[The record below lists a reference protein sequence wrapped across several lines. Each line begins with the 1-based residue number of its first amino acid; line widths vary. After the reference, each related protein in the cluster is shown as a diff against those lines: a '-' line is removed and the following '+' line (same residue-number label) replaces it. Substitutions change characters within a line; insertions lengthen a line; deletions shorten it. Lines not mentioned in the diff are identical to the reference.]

1 MRVRSRPVFFDPAG
15 RRART
20 TNAVVTAAALLTF
33 AGAGLALFSILSPP
47 FLPSLP
53 RHGPSARETP
63 LPAFARVFEPS
74 FMKLRDRSL
83 PASAGRVERLAFFD
97 SHDRRSFE
105 ALKRN
110 SAGLDGIIANWLL
123 LSDASG
129 DIGLADV
136 AGESEVHAWLRTEAR
151 HVKVYAQLTSR
162 LRSRDLAAAL
172 ATSARRVRLADG
184 IAAHL
189 RAQGYE
195 GIALSLH
202 QVPAS
207 SHTHLVS
214 LIVALRKR
222 LHLRGQKVI
231 MVVPPSDGIH
241 RYHELGR
248 VADYL
253 LLGTH
258 DSSYGRHAPGP
269 LASQGWFEAQ
279 LEKRLADVDRRKLII
294 GIGSFAYD
302 WGPPG
307 RPRPISVQEAWNLAA
322 GAGSGLAF
330 DKEALNPGF
339 AYLDGERRRHD
350 VWLLDGV
357 SVFNQARTALATS
370 PAALALWRLGLE
382 DPSAW
387 AAFGQGRR
395 SSAWI
400 LEELRRPQAGLG
412 VATDATG
419 DAFAVEAEQRPG
431 RRALDLDQA
440 STLIVRQRMEQL
452 PSAHRIASWG
462 TRPANRI
469 ALTFDDGP
477 DNRITPRIL
486 DVLHEKGVKATFFV
500 VGRSAVRHPHLI
512 RRIYDE
518 GHDIGNHT
526 FTHPDL
532 VFRPPGEIEV
542 ELNATQRVLESQLG
556 VRSILFRPP
565 YAYHAYGS
573 DPGTARVVETAT
585 ALGYVT
591 ARVSIDPK
599 DWTNITPRQIEERV
613 IQGAA
618 ESKEGHIVLLH
629 DGGGNRN
636 PTLQALPGIIDN
648 LRAQDFRFVTMH
660 EILDKK
666 REEVMPRA
674 HSEGL
679 LATGLAQATWIGVSA
694 LSWILVWLPLA
705 AIATAILGGFR
716 LALVIG
722 FACQHGRREARRE
735 GVDWKPP
742 SLAVLVPAYN
752 EEKVICATI
761 RSLLS
766 SDGADLDIIVVDDGS
781 SDRTAEIARR
791 AFSDN
796 NRVRVFK
803 KENGGKAAALNF
815 ALLHTSAEVVVA
827 IDADTVMAEDAIRLL
842 VRHFEDTA
850 VGAVAGT
857 AVVGNQITLMARF
870 QALEYVTSQN
880 LDRRAFECVNAIGVV
895 PGAIGAWRR
904 EALVQV
910 GGYAHDTLAED
921 ADVTIAI
928 ERSGWKILYEP
939 RAIAFTEAPETVRA
953 FLKQRFR
960 WMFGTLQVAFK
971 HAGAL
976 LVFPPTGVGLV
987 TLPNIIVFQF
997 AFTLL
1002 APVMDLLLVLSL
1014 LLGLREWLAGS
1025 GFDVPENLVMV
1036 GRYWLL
1042 FQLIDMLAAVAGLKL
1057 GGDLKSWR
1065 LLPLVLLQRFSYRQ
1079 LLYYVAVRTLLAA
1092 VKGRLVGWGKLLRT
1106 GNAATPAAAHS

>member
-1 MRVRSRPVFFDPAG
+1 M
-15 RRART
+15 
-20 TNAVVTAAALLTF
+20 
-33 AGAGLALFSILSPP
+33 
-47 FLPSLP
+47 
-53 RHGPSARETP
+53 
-63 LPAFARVFEPS
+63 
-74 FMKLRDRSL
+74 
-83 PASAGRVERLAFFD
+83 
-97 SHDRRSFE
+97 
-105 ALKRN
+105 
-110 SAGLDGIIANWLL
+110 
-123 LSDASG
+123 
-129 DIGLADV
+129 
-136 AGESEVHAWLRTEAR
+136 
-151 HVKVYAQLTSR
+151 
-162 LRSRDLAAAL
+162 
-172 ATSARRVRLADG
+172 
-184 IAAHL
+184 
-189 RAQGYE
+189 
-195 GIALSLH
+195 
-202 QVPAS
+202 
-207 SHTHLVS
+207 
-214 LIVALRKR
+214 
-222 LHLRGQKVI
+222 
-231 MVVPPSDGIH
+231 
-241 RYHELGR
+241 
-248 VADYL
+248 
-253 LLGTH
+253 
-258 DSSYGRHAPGP
+258 
-269 LASQGWFEAQ
+269 
-279 LEKRLADVDRRKLII
+279 
-294 GIGSFAYD
+294 
-302 WGPPG
+302 
-307 RPRPISVQEAWNLAA
+307 
-322 GAGSGLAF
+322 
-330 DKEALNPGF
+330 
-339 AYLDGERRRHD
+339 
-350 VWLLDGV
+350 
-357 SVFNQARTALATS
+357 
-370 PAALALWRLGLE
+370 
-382 DPSAW
+382 
-387 AAFGQGRR
+387 
-395 SSAWI
+395 
-400 LEELRRPQAGLG
+400 
-412 VATDATG
+412 
-419 DAFAVEAEQRPG
+419 
-431 RRALDLDQA
+431 
-440 STLIVRQRMEQL
+440 
-452 PSAHRIASWG
+452 
-462 TRPANRI
+462 
-469 ALTFDDGP
+469 
-477 DNRITPRIL
+477 
-486 DVLHEKGVKATFFV
+486 
-500 VGRSAVRHPHLI
+500 
-512 RRIYDE
+512 
-518 GHDIGNHT
+518 
-526 FTHPDL
+526 
-532 VFRPPGEIEV
+532 
-542 ELNATQRVLESQLG
+542 
-556 VRSILFRPP
+556 
-565 YAYHAYGS
+565 
-573 DPGTARVVETAT
+573 ETAT

-591 ARVSIDPK
+591 TRVSIDPK

-613 IQGAA
+613 IQGAV

-636 PTLQALPGIIDN
+636 PTVQALPGIIDN
-648 LRAQDFRFVTMH
+648 LRAQDFRFVAMH

-679 LATGLAQATWIGVSA
+679 LATGLAQATWIGVRA
-694 LSWILVWLPLA
+694 LSWILVWLPLV

-716 LALVIG
+716 LALVIA
-722 FACQHGRREARRE
+722 FACQHGRREARRA

-791 AFSDN
+791 AFSDD

-827 IDADTVMAEDAIRLL
+827 IDADTVLAEDAIRLL

-928 ERSGWKILYEP
+928 ERSRWKILYEP

-971 HAGAL
+971 HAGEL

-1014 LLGLREWLAGS
+1014 LLGLREWVAGS

-1042 FQLIDMLAAVAGLKL
+1042 FQLIDMLAAAAGLKL
-1057 GGDLKSWR
+1057 GGDRNSWR

-1079 LLYYVAVRTLLAA
+1079 LLYYVAVRTLVAA